1 MEESGLAVLDQPSP
15 PLLSHSL
22 QQCKRKQGELHKEA
36 NNCSLAAVVME
47 SVQFLPF
54 YEHHM
59 LYLM

>member
-15 PLLSHSL
+15 PLSLLLSA
-22 QQCKRKQGELHKEA
+22 GVKEETRRTTQES
-36 NNCSLAAVVME
+36 NNCSLTAVVVE

-59 LYLM
+59 

>member
-1 MEESGLAVLDQPSP
+1 MMEESGLTVLDQPSP
-15 PLLSHSL
+15 PFFHSL

-36 NNCSLAAVVME
+36 NNCSLAAVVVE

-59 LYLM
+59 LYIM